1 MRVGYHPAVQRDVSR
16 ILRHYDR
23 ISPRLGDAFW
33 KELMAMI
40 EAARVAPERFH
51 AVERGRRRA
60 NLRRFPY
67 HFLYRIVG
75 DGIRIVVVRHHRR
88 HPSLGMQRL

>member
-33 KELMAMI
+33 EELMALI
-40 EAARVAPERFH
+40 EAARTAPERFH
-51 AVERGRRRA
+51 PSDRGRRRA
-60 NLRRFPY
+60 NLKRFPY
-67 HFLYRIVG
+67 HFLYRIVA
-75 DGIRIVVVRHHRR
+75 DGIRVVVVRHNQRHQTYGMRR
-88 HPSLGMQRL
+88 L